1 MLGRAGA
8 VRDSPSLPRRRE
20 ETPFRRQGWPGAGP
34 RQHRVV
40 CRALSQEVLPA
51 EPEPPLRSSGANGAS
66 GRQAPAEQA
75 AAGIG
80 LRLDLRFRRIAF
92 GALALFA
99 EAAGV
104 PPSAVAGR

>member
-1 MLGRAGA
+1 MLC
-8 VRDSPSLPRRRE
+8 
-20 ETPFRRQGWPGAGP
+20 
-34 RQHRVV
+34 H
-40 CRALSQEVLPA
+40 ALCPEVPPA

-80 LRLDLRFRRIAF
+80 LRLDRRFRRIAF
-92 GALALFA
+92 GALAPFA

-104 PPSAVAGR
+104 PPPAVAGR